1 MLARSSRLTFRWCL
15 IHPDAPKSLVKP
27 LREEA
32 GKHPD
37 EAVTW
42 FNTVYHRVTSPAWY
56 KEYPVIHALQRP
68 GDVMFVPSGKSLFI
82 LETEK

>member
-1 MLARSSRLTFRWCL
+1 MVVTLGHKKWCL

-56 KEYPVIHALQRP
+56 REYPVIHAIQRP
-68 GDVMFVPSGKSLFI
+68 GDVMFVPSGKQAPS
-82 LETEK
+82 